1 LLGLGMMLPPRGKI
15 DPSILTGVGELFGFA
30 TLGVVANAIRY
41 GYDAKITH
49 GKTSVE
55 IKDTE

>member
-1 LLGLGMMLPPRGKI
+1 MMLPPCGKI

-30 TLGVVANAIRY
+30 TLGVVSNAIRY